1 MKKIF
6 QKIRT
11 WFWFTFKNPIVR
23 KGEKGAFKWTFRR
36 LSLDIETV
44 SGNFKARF
52 TAAEHPYAALLLSPD
67 DVNPHGFAAILY
79 EVAMLLTTDQ
89 NFANAIGDVLHAY
102 SERVGDDVQV
112 VDDELEEKV
121 ALEEVKNIQEYV
133 DASPKEKRRIERD
146 SKGRFKKV
154 EKLAE

>member
-36 LSLDIETV
+36 LYLDIETV

-52 TAAEHPYAALLLSPD
+52 TAAEHPYAYLVAGQEDSNIL
-67 DVNPHGFAAILY
+67 GFCEMLY
-79 EVAMLLTTDQ
+79 FVSHTITTDQ
-89 NFANAIGDVLHAY
+89 QLVNEIGDALHAY
-102 SERVGDDVQV
+102 EKRLEKKENPDA
-112 VDDELEEKV
+112 DEPEEV
-121 ALEEVKNIQEYV
+121 ALEEVKQIYEKVEQLR
-133 DASPKEKRRIERD
+133 DPKT
-146 SKGRFKKV
+146 GRFVKRVAKS
-154 EKLAE
+154 K